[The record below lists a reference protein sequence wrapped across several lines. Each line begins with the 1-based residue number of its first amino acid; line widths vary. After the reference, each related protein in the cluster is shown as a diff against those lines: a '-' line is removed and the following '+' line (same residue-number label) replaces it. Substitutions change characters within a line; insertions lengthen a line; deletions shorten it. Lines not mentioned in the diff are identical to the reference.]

1 MSTPA
6 SDLET
11 RFHTLEVQLA
21 QQTRE
26 IQQLRKGLVTAK
38 LRAWLVPGLVA
49 VLLLIAGAGGILPA
63 VANGVKGIDTPT
75 SPSATGGAVILGAA
89 NSTTATTDLT
99 RIINPSITELMPRTL
114 RIGNYSNSDVGNSY
128 SSGFRTALVAMTSG
142 VDTSSGQVRVG
153 VMGLVDNSGYGVYGA
168 SPDGTGVTGIS
179 NNGIGGEFS
188 GGTAQLRLV
197 PGVTAG
203 PPTGSSHLTG
213 ELYLDSNGDLYLCTS
228 GGVGA
233 KWAKLNLLASYLP
246 TIQR

>member
-1 MSTPA
+1 MPHDSSYEA
-6 SDLET
+6 RLNALEA
-11 RFHTLEVQLA
+11 QLA
-21 QQTRE
+21 HQTRE
-26 IQQLRKGLVTAK
+26 IRQLRTALATAK
-38 LRAWLVPGLVA
+38 LRAWVVPGIMA

-63 VANGVKGIDTPT
+63 IAQGAKGIDTPT

-114 RIGNYSNSDVGNSY
+114 RIGNYSNADVGNSY
-128 SSGFRTALVAMTSG
+128 LSGFRTALVAMTSG
-142 VDTSSGQVRVG
+142 VDSVSGQVRVG

-197 PGVTAG
+197 PGATAG

-213 ELYLDSNGDLYLCTS
+213 ELYLDSNGDLYLCTA
-228 GGVGA
+228 GGVNA
-233 KWAKLNLLASYLP
+233 KWAKLNLLQSFIP
-246 TIQR
+246 SVMR